1 MDIMEDKKFEN
12 LINDLKNLRR
22 IDAPDNFEF
31 RLQTKLQNTSSEEK
45 LSIPKTKKLIP
56 AFALA
61 SIIILLFIIYS
72 PFADDYEDPFQIQP
86 QVREDIIAYSENETN
101 SDLSEFLNDSYI
113 ENYSDSQTNL
123 AEQKNSDQK
132 VSADLKSNCFPMP
145 FFVLFECYQIHF
157 ENNFLFHLKTLVEN
171 LQVCNIFPIL
181 CLQP

>member
-1 MDIMEDKKFEN
+1 MDIMENKKFEN

-31 RLQTKLQNTSSEEK
+31 RLQTKLQKTSSEEK
-45 LSIPKTKKLIP
+45 LSIQKTKKLIP

-132 VSADLKSNCFPMP
+132 VSADLKSKSS
-145 FFVLFECYQIHF
+145 YQPYQVSISKDDL
-157 ENNFLFHLKTLVEN
+157 NFIRPVMNDEEIKEVQMLKQKLLGKRN
-171 LQVCNIFPIL
+171 
-181 CLQP
+181 